1 MNLGFDLHL
10 PFFEL
15 YQIQGEVNA
24 PYFEMGK
31 FKLYGLEQNELN
43 PADKINHHPLMHLD
57 LDQEIVFYGGS
68 FNPWHDGHQACVDLL
83 PRHKQLVVLP
93 DLNPQK
99 KITDFIAA
107 DKWLELVKKINLQ
120 DEASARDI
128 YPGFLLKKKSNPTIE
143 WVTYL
148 KTKYPKMKVSLLI
161 GFDQLKNFHTW
172 TQVEELSAH
181 LYHVYVA
188 SRLEN
193 ENEFNQVKGSLERL
207 HLKIIPLGHHAFEDI
222 SSTELR
228 KN

>member
-15 YQIQGEVNA
+15 YQIYGELNA

-31 FKLYGLEQNELN
+31 FKLYGLENDQLLAGN
-43 PADKINHHPLMHLD
+43 KIDHHPLMHLD
-57 LDQEIVFYGGS
+57 LNQEVVFYGGS
-68 FNPWHDGHQACVDLL
+68 FNPWHNGHQACVDLL
-83 PRHKQLVVLP
+83 PRQKQLVILP

-99 KITDFIAA
+99 KITSFNPS
-107 DKWLELVKKINLQ
+107 DKWLELIKKINLQ

-143 WVTYL
+143 WVMYL
-148 KTKYPKMKVSLLI
+148 KTKYPMMKVSLLI

-172 TQVEELSAH
+172 RQVEKLSS
-181 LYHVYVA
+181 LIYQVYVA

-193 ENEFNQVKGSLERL
+193 EDDFNQVKESLSKL
-207 HLKIIPLGHHAFEDI
+207 SLKIVPLGHHEFENI
-222 SSTELR
+222 SSSELR
-228 KN
+228 GN